1 VATVK
6 RILARRCG
14 PAAYLRGLIVGGVL
28 AACVPIC
35 CLDALYP
42 DEAIAAETLSAAAWD
57 SLSLARATHLWMQ
70 DDLRGAVLHLETID
84 VREGSA
90 FARAD
95 RAAFLLAMAHLRLG
109 DRAAFLKIADT
120 GNPASDSPYRQWLG
134 YARILVSGTA
144 AEGSGAAAKEFWNL
158 PGAAVL
164 TAAHL
169 LESGRPRAAADLL
182 DDHEPVREFELVHH
196 YLNALAASGSGL
208 DSEVAWR
215 KFASRQPANPREQEL
230 VAIGWLTLAGKE
242 SRRGDDPTATLT
254 RVPGTGPAALQAIQ
268 TRTLLALAAGD
279 TASAEKI
286 LSVNTPEEVHGPEAR
301 RLVQI
306 AGQMATETADWPAAL
321 QHLEIAISSWDE
333 ETAWLASL
341 ADSVQAA
348 QTWSI
353 WTSQMQ
359 REGEIPLP
367 DLDWST
373 ALAQLATEAIDLTGE
388 PDFKRPEFG
397 QTTGAT
403 AGPAA
408 AHLVY
413 ARTHRPDQGQ
423 WLGWDR
429 LAARKS
435 QAEAE
440 LGHLEQ
446 TLADL
451 EAERDLRQDYL
462 ASGSLEATRS
472 TVQLELAL
480 RDLDGLLARLDLALA
495 DLERTRSEAL
505 RLFAQ
510 RVANLATELR
520 ASVLYILA
528 VQQFHIA
535 GPGTDQVDTWPATV
549 PRPADLLIAEQDLI
563 GEIQNFLTLFA
574 ELTPELVN
582 RSCEEIWVPRLAAD
596 GPTLRLAL
604 ATQQRR
610 GTRLTTAIDST
621 ALVLPIDREI
631 AGMSAY
637 RDDKATV
644 VDSLTRAETL
654 VREEIL
660 GQVAARGQ
668 DRLIREREGIDY
680 LRGNVLYWVA
690 VDDASASDDETAGD
704 RARRSRGQARQALQ
718 DYLDHYGEGRARTE
732 SLYRLADLELLRA
745 RDDFQIRMAEFL
757 GEKPATSDLQNKDL
771 APFVDYAPAI
781 ALYREILTTDPDFD
795 HLPAVLFQ
803 LGMILGDAGDPE
815 SAGHLETLVARYP
828 DSPFNQEA
836 WLRLGDQY
844 FERRDFVACQPCFV
858 ATAKGDDPSL
868 QAIALY
874 KLGWARFELDQFASA
889 ADAFGEL
896 LDHYETGE
904 DPAAGAGGLRTNTD
918 LKDEAE
924 QYLVHSLIRA
934 GGAKAFT
941 EHFHRV
947 GGRTHE
953 AEILIAMGHQL
964 AGVSLYGEAIACD
977 RLWFERFGD
986 RNQALAVAQRLVQSH
1001 RRWNK
1006 PAEARRIHLALAEHF
1021 LPDQAWSMARDD
1033 SLIRTE
1039 ADKFAREA
1047 YQNAAVYHHQQAR
1060 KNDSPNSWRLAL
1072 QHYDSFLDH
1081 WSDDDTAA
1089 RMHHQAGEAAY
1100 RLGLHS
1106 VALDHF
1112 GVAATHKSAAADTA
1126 GFVREAAWQV
1136 VAVSDTWYRDSQF
1149 GDPAVAGPDS
1159 LARQLLAAATA
1170 FQDRYPD
1177 DEELPALMWRTGQVA
1192 YAHRW
1197 YREAAGSLSDLGRG
1211 YPGDPNALQAFRMS
1225 GDAWYHLREYPAAA
1239 DAYQQTLQL
1248 AQQTKADSV
1257 AAEMVPIIPHCH
1269 FRHADQIAAADS
1281 VQGPAAAAPFFEQ
1294 MATRWPD
1301 SENADLAL
1309 YRAGLGFA
1317 AGNDPTAAVAVWEQ
1331 LLTGYPESLYARD
1344 SALQIASAHEKA
1356 GQWQAASV
1364 ALDRFSADFSTD
1376 PDAPGALLKASD
1388 LQAAGGDSAG
1398 SEKLKTMFLQR
1409 FSGETETVMA
1419 IREERAAH
1427 TLDSLAAGQSPDTQP
1442 GLQAYLAL
1450 AAEHPELASPVVL
1463 ARVDYLKAEQAHTN
1477 YTDLV
1482 LTQPLPSA
1490 IKVKQ
1495 ESLENLL
1502 AMYAACARHGVAEYT
1517 RAAAFRTGQAIT
1529 HFGDALLASERP
1541 AELQGDDL
1549 LAYEEILAE
1558 QSWPFF
1564 DRGEAAW
1571 TDLLKQTD
1579 EGPEDPGQWLER
1591 TRQELWPRVA
1601 QRFMHLPEAEYPL
1614 VAAIPPADQDVD
1626 ETAGRN
1632 N

>member
-1 VATVK
+1 MN
-6 RILARRCG
+6 RFMARRCG
-14 PAAYLRGLIVGGVL
+14 PATSLRGLIVGGVL
-28 AACVPIC
+28 AVCVFTS
-35 CLDALYP
+35 CLGLFP
-42 DEAIAAETLSAAAWD
+42 GETAAADTLSTAAWD
-57 SLSLARATHLWMQ
+57 SLSLARATHLWLQ
-70 DDLRGAVLHLETID
+70 DDLRGAVRHLETID

-95 RAAFLLAMAHLRLG
+95 RAAFLLAMAHMRLG
-109 DRAAFLKIADT
+109 DRVAFLKIADT
-120 GNPASDSPYRQWLG
+120 GNPASESPYRQWLG
-134 YARILVSGTA
+134 YARLLVTGTA
-144 AEGSGAAAKEFWNL
+144 ANDSGIRDYWDL

-169 LESGRPRAAADLL
+169 MESGRPEAAADLL

-196 YLNALAASGSGL
+196 YLNALALSGSGQ
-208 DSEVAWR
+208 DSEDAWR
-215 KFASRQPANPREQEL
+215 QFASRHPADNREQEL
-230 VAIGWLTLAGKE
+230 VAVGLLTLAEKE
-242 SRRGDDPTATLT
+242 ANRGDDPTATLT
-254 RVPGTGPAALQAIQ
+254 RVPGTGPAALQAVQ
-268 TRTLLALAAGD
+268 MRALLALAVGD

-286 LSVNTPEEVHGPEAR
+286 LSVNTPQEVHGPEAR

-321 QHLEIAISSWDE
+321 QHLEAATASWDE
-333 ETAWLASL
+333 ETAWLVSL
-341 ADSVQAA
+341 GDSVQAA

-353 WTSQMQ
+353 WTRRMPQ
-359 REGEIPLP
+359 EGEIPLP
-367 DLDWST
+367 DLEWST
-373 ALAQLATEAIDLTGE
+373 ALAQLATEAVDLTGE
-388 PDFKRPEFG
+388 PDFRPPGFRQTAGAAAG
-397 QTTGAT
+397 QTAS
-403 AGPAA
+403 
-408 AHLVY
+408 HLAY
-413 ARTHRPDQGQ
+413 ARTHRPDQEQ

-429 LAARKS
+429 LTARKS

-440 LGHLEQ
+440 LGHLER
-446 TLADL
+446 TLSDL
-451 EAERDLRQDYL
+451 EDERDLRHHYL
-462 ASGSLEATRS
+462 ASGSLEATRR

-480 RDLDGLLARLDLALA
+480 RDLDDLLARLDLALA

-510 RVANLATELR
+510 RVADLATELR

-528 VQQFHIA
+528 VRQFHIA
-535 GPGTDQVDTWPATV
+535 GPGTSQADTWPATV

-563 GEIQNFLTLFA
+563 GEIQDFLTLFA

-582 RSCEEIWVPRLAAD
+582 RSCEEIWAPRLAAD

-610 GTRLTTAIDST
+610 GVWLTTSIDST

-631 AGMSAY
+631 AGVRAS
-637 RDDKATV
+637 RDDKEAV
-644 VDSLTRAETL
+644 VDSLTRAETR
-654 VREEIL
+654 VREDIL
-660 GQVAARGQ
+660 GQVATRGQ
-668 DRLIREREGIDY
+668 DRLNREREGIDY
-680 LRGNVLYWVA
+680 LRGNALYWVA
-690 VDDASASDDETAGD
+690 VDDASAPDEEAAVV
-704 RARRSRGQARQALQ
+704 RARRSRDLARQALQ
-718 DYLDHYGEGRARTE
+718 DYLDRYGEGRARTE

-757 GEKPATSDLQNKDL
+757 GEKPAASDLQNKDL
-771 APFVDYAPAI
+771 APFVDYGPAI
-781 ALYREILTTDPDFD
+781 ALYREILATDPDFG
-795 HLPAVLFQ
+795 HMPAVLFQ
-803 LGMILGDAGDPE
+803 LGMILGDAGDPD

-828 DSPFNQEA
+828 ESPFNQEA

-858 ATAKGDDPSL
+858 ATARGDDPSL
-868 QAIALY
+868 QTIALY

-896 LDHYETGE
+896 LDHYEIGE
-904 DPAAGAGGLRTNTD
+904 DGPAGADGLRTSTD

-934 GGAKAFT
+934 GGATAFT

-947 GGRTHE
+947 GTRTHE

-986 RNQALAVAQRLVQSH
+986 RDQALAVAQRLVQSH

-1006 PAEARRIHLALAEHF
+1006 PAEARRVHLDLAEHF
-1021 LPDQAWSMARDD
+1021 LPDQRWSMARDG

-1060 KNDSPNSWRLAL
+1060 KNDSPDSWRLAL
-1072 QHYDSFLDH
+1072 QHYDGFLDH

-1100 RLGLHS
+1100 RLGLHA

-1112 GVAATHKSAAADTA
+1112 GVAATHQGAAADTA

-1136 VAVSDTWYRDSQF
+1136 VAVSDTWYRDSQS
-1149 GDPAVAGPDS
+1149 GDPAVAGADS
-1159 LARQLLAAATA
+1159 LARQLLAASAA
-1170 FQDRYPD
+1170 FQDRYPAD
-1177 DEELPALMWRTGQVA
+1177 DELPALMWRTGQVA
-1192 YAHRW
+1192 YAHGW
-1197 YREAAGSLSDLGRG
+1197 YRQAAGSLSDLGRG

-1225 GDAWYHLREYPAAA
+1225 GDAWYQLREYPAAA

-1248 AQQTKADSV
+1248 ARQTRADSV
-1257 AAEMVPIIPHCH
+1257 AAEMEPIIPHCH

-1281 VQGPAAAAPFFEQ
+1281 VQGPVAAAPVFEQ
-1294 MATRWPD
+1294 MATRWPA

-1331 LLTGYPESLYARD
+1331 LLNGYPESPYARD

-1364 ALDRFSADFSTD
+1364 ALDRFSADFTSD
-1376 PDAPGALLKASD
+1376 PDAADALLKASD
-1388 LQAAGGDSAG
+1388 LRAAAGDSAG
-1398 SEKLKTMFLQR
+1398 SRELRTVFLQR
-1409 FSGETETVMA
+1409 FPGETETVMD

-1427 TLDSLAAGQSPDTQP
+1427 TLNTLAADQSPDTQP

-1450 AAEHPELASPVVL
+1450 AAEHPELASPMIL
-1463 ARVDYLKAEQAHTN
+1463 AQVDYLKAEQAHAR
-1477 YTDLV
+1477 YTDLN
-1482 LTQPLPSA
+1482 LTQPLPEA
-1490 IKVKQ
+1490 IKAKQ
-1495 ESLENLL
+1495 KSLENLL

-1517 RAAAFRTGQAIT
+1517 RAAAFQTGQAIT

-1549 LAYEEILAE
+1549 LAYEEILEE

-1571 TDLLKQTD
+1571 TDLLKQTN

-1591 TRQELWPRVA
+1591 TRHELWPRVA

-1614 VAAIPPADQDVD
+1614 VAAIPPADPGVG
-1626 ETAGRN
+1626 ETAHRN